1 MSEII
6 VEIGNSHEGS
16 LGIAKSF
23 VEMAKQANCQTV
35 KFQMHIPEA
44 EGMPNEPFRKIFS
57 NQDETRQG
65 YWKRVG
71 FSEREWAI
79 LISFVHSLGLEFLCT
94 PFSVEAAQWLFK
106 NKAVKRWKVG
116 SGDAVNFP
124 LIDYLIH
131 TNLPLII
138 STGLVSWEEILQLK
152 SRLVDS
158 GAWDRTTLLHCV
170 SEYPVALGKVGLNLI
185 DEIAGLGCSVGYS
198 DHSGKLAPGLAAIA
212 KGVSILEVHMAP
224 HKLFF
229 GPDTPASLT
238 PREIAFLSQFNSDLE
253 LMKTSRIKKDD
264 YFAVSETMRSIFRK
278 GIYWS
283 KDLNSGDVVKDS
295 DLIYRKPVNGFD
307 AKDFEK
313 ILGRK
318 LLRDVTSHD
327 PVSPLDFLDQG
338 GPN

>member
-1 MSEII
+1 MTEVI

-23 VEMAKQANCQTV
+23 VDMAKEANCQTV

-57 NQDETRQG
+57 DQDETRQA

-79 LISFVHSLGLEFLCT
+79 LVSYVKSQGLEFLCT
-94 PFSVEAAQWLFK
+94 PFSTEAAQWLFD

-124 LIDYLIH
+124 LIDYLAN

-138 STGLVSWEEILQLK
+138 STGLISWDEILQLK
-152 SRLVDS
+152 SRLVRL
-158 GAWDRTTLLHCV
+158 GAWERTTLLHCV
-170 SEYPVALGKVGLNLI
+170 SEYPVALEKVGLNLI
-185 DEIAGLGCSVGYS
+185 DEISKLGCSVGYS

-212 KGVSILEVHMAP
+212 KRVSILEVHMTP
-224 HKLFF
+224 HELFF
-229 GPDTPASLT
+229 GPDTPASLS
-238 PREIAFLSQFNSDLE
+238 PSEVAFLTKFNSELE
-253 LMKTSRIKKDD
+253 MINSSRITKDD
-264 YFAVSETMRSIFRK
+264 YFLVSESMRSIFRK
-278 GIYWS
+278 GVYWS
-283 KDLNSGDVVKDS
+283 RNMHSGETVAPS

-307 AKDFEK
+307 AKDFEL
-313 ILGRK
+313 ILGKK
-318 LLRDVTSHD
+318 LLRDTSSQN
-327 PVSPLDFLDQG
+327 PVSPLDFLS
-338 GPN
+338 

>member
-1 MSEII
+1 MTEII

-23 VEMAKQANCQTV
+23 VNMAMQAKCQTV

-44 EGMPNEPFRKIFS
+44 EGMPDEPFRKIFS
-57 NQDETRQG
+57 DQDETRQG

-71 FSEREWAI
+71 FSEQEWSI
-79 LISFVHSLGLEFLCT
+79 LISYVHSLGLEFLCT
-94 PFSVEAAQWLFK
+94 PFSVEAAQWLFE
-106 NKAVKRWKVG
+106 NKAVKRWKIG

-124 LIDYLIH
+124 LIDYLVQ
-131 TNLPLII
+131 TELPLII

-152 SRLVDS
+152 SRLVES
-158 GAWDRTTLLHCV
+158 GAWARTTLLHCV
-170 SEYPVALGKVGLNLI
+170 SEYPVPLEKVGLDLI
-185 DEIAGLGCSVGYS
+185 DEIAKLGCSVGYS

-224 HKLFF
+224 HELFF

-238 PREIAFLSQFNSDLE
+238 PGDIVFLSQFNSDLE
-253 LMKTSRIKKDD
+253 LMKTSKITKDD
-264 YFAVSETMRSIFRK
+264 YFAISETMRNIFRK

-283 KDLNSGDVVKDS
+283 RNLNSGEKVKES
-295 DLIYRKPVNGFD
+295 DLIYRKPVNGYD

-318 LLRDVTSHD
+318 LLRDVSSQS
-327 PVSPLDFLDQG
+327 PVSSLDIMD
-338 GPN
+338 